1 MSVSFSELPD
11 DMLTMIYQY
20 LTEFPD
26 RYKFATLDHNNYQA
40 LRQSLREEIS
50 KFKPMKIFSTGK
62 YKVIKYS
69 ELKKGIIFKNLDN
82 KPNSLNRYR
91 NIEIINDI
99 ILQLKNNN
107 LIYFNKSLIEN
118 ISFFDIITK
127 KVEIILIDE
136 NVRKLIV
143 KKENSIIVFI
153 MYGGYNIE
161 SSGNI
166 DFSSTITNIY
176 LINNEILILDENNS
190 AKLIK
195 KSLEVENLEKNI
207 ENKTI
212 YGYDEINGTKWYYYL
227 YIKGDK
233 KILLFIFDYN
243 IAKLIYKNIDNRSIN
258 NIIEKLENR
267 RLTKRIDWEN
277 IFV

>member
-20 LTEFPD
+20 LVEFPD

-91 NIEIINDI
+91 NIEIINDT

-127 KVEIILIDE
+127 KL
-136 NVRKLIV
+136 K
-143 KKENSIIVFI
+143 
-153 MYGGYNIE
+153 
-161 SSGNI
+161 
-166 DFSSTITNIY
+166 
-176 LINNEILILDENNS
+176 
-190 AKLIK
+190 
-195 KSLEVENLEKNI
+195 
-207 ENKTI
+207 
-212 YGYDEINGTKWYYYL
+212 
-227 YIKGDK
+227 
-233 KILLFIFDYN
+233 
-243 IAKLIYKNIDNRSIN
+243 
-258 NIIEKLENR
+258 
-267 RLTKRIDWEN
+267 
-277 IFV
+277 